1 MAQLPTTGSQ
11 ADMVARLRAVLPA
24 RWFADSAPVL
34 DGVLAGLGQA
44 AARTYALL
52 AYARAQ
58 TRMAT
63 ASDFWL
69 DLLAGDWFGPRL
81 TRRGGEA
88 DIQLRARIRQELLR
102 ERGTR
107 AALVAQV
114 TQLVG
119 RPPVVFEPARPADTG
134 AWGIACGYGVGGVA
148 NQGSAGAAGGSA
160 GGGGWGSLAL
170 PFQCFVT
177 VRRPRG
183 TGVALVDGYCGTLG
197 GYGVGAIEYASA
209 GLLVSAVSDADI
221 MAAIARVMPT
231 AAIAWTRIVS

>member
-1 MAQLPTTGSQ
+1 MTQTPVIGSQ

-24 RWFADSAPVL
+24 RWFADDSPVL

-44 AARTYALL
+44 AAQTFALL

-63 ASDFWL
+63 ASDLWL
-69 DLLAGDWFGPRL
+69 DLLAGDWFGGRL
-81 TRRGGEA
+81 ARRGGET
-88 DIQLRARIRQELLR
+88 DTQLRARIRQELLR

-119 RPPVVFEPARPADTG
+119 RAPAIFEPTRPADTG
-134 AWGIACGYGVGGVA
+134 AWGTACGYGA
-148 NQGSAGAAGGSA
+148 
-160 GGGGWGSLAL
+160 GGGWGSLAL

-177 VRRPRG
+177 VRRP
-183 TGVALVDGYCGTLG
+183 TGAGIAMVDGYGGTLG

-209 GLLVSAVSDADI
+209 SLLVSAVSDADI
-221 MAAIARVMPT
+221 MAAIAGVMPT
-231 AAIAWTRIVS
+231 AAIAWTRIVT